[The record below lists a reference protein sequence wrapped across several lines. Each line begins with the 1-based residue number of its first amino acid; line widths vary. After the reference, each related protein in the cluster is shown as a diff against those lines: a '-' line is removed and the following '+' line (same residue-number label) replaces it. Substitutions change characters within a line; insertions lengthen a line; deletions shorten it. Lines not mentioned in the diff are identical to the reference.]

1 METKEQY
8 NVGTKKNYT
17 IKDVLNRYGLKTRQ
31 SFYSWTKA
39 LGLEVGKDIEGKSII
54 TEEQIKLLDELS
66 LHLKNGGTLKS
77 FIPIISPQII
87 NDTIAVN
94 STIDIANNGMV
105 KLNNANENMNMML
118 NSNHQQLELFE
129 TVNLVVSKIVELI
142 PRSPINH
149 WDELNKA
156 VNNGYILTTLEAKSL
171 LGVKPSGNEWIRG
184 AFKFTKVGKIGTQSG
199 WKVNKI

>member
-156 VNNGYILTTLEAKSL
+156 VNNGYILTTLEVKSL